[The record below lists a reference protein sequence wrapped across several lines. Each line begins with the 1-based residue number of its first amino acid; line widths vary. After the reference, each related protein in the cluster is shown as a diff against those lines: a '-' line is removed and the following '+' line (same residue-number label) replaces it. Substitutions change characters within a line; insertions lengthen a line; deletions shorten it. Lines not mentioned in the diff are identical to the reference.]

1 MCSGPFPCSHCPR
14 RAASALSGQVCGGP
28 RRLPTPTA
36 PARQRHGVWGDELLL
51 CQADACATTA
61 DLTHLVKSSA
71 LFPGQA
77 PFPCWRVKEVLQEV
91 KASHQEEE
99 QSPQAC
105 GVPRVTCP
113 SGPLL
118 HPASKK
124 GRRPP
129 MPGVL
134 SQRLEAP
141 ETCDHQGT
149 NAAPLSR
156 SRTCFSATCQ
166 HSLASLTYLLSLQ
179 PTVAGTANTDRELLG
194 TRPPSDTERPMVT
207 AWRGIRTFLAL
218 RTSETR
224 YILLPTTEDAL
235 ACAEWEVQEDHSQSR
250 LFSGLTALNVPSF

>member
-51 CQADACATTA
+51 CQASACATTA
-61 DLTHLVKSSA
+61 DLTRLVKSSA
-71 LFPGQA
+71 VFPGQA
-77 PFPCWRVKEVLQEV
+77 PFPCWRVKEVLQE
-91 KASHQEEE
+91 EEE

-118 HPASKK
+118 HPALKK

-156 SRTCFSATCQ
+156 SRTCFLATCQ

-179 PTVAGTANTDRELLG
+179 PTMAGTANTDRELLG

-218 RTSETR
+218 RTSETHYTSCSPPPRTHWPVLSGR
-224 YILLPTTEDAL
+224 YRRTIHRAGCFQL
-235 ACAEWEVQEDHSQSR
+235 
-250 LFSGLTALNVPSF
+250 